1 MGRMETDRKKHYIVM
16 TNRAKDPGLGVT
28 RYICRFLE
36 ERGCGCTV
44 FADNESADQ
53 IRLREA
59 AQEEAASCMIV
70 LGGDGTMLKAAR
82 ETAESGIPL
91 LGVNLGTVGY
101 LAEVEPAALDSA
113 LEQLVRGDYT
123 VEERM
128 MLTARILRGEPL
140 SAPLPKSETLVSL
153 SKSEDSPASCTG
165 KIQDTGALGAGNG
178 QEMAIQAL
186 NDVSITRKGALQIIA
201 FRVRVNGQILSSYGA
216 DGIVIATPTGST
228 GYNMSAGGPIVEPG
242 ADLILLTPICPHT
255 LSARSIVLRPED
267 EVVVEIGVRTPGVI
281 QEVEVSFDGSGLTT
295 LRSGDRIRV
304 TRSPGTTSIVK
315 LSEAGFLERL
325 HRKMDG

>member
-1 MGRMETDRKKHYIVM
+1 MGRMETDRRKHYIVM
-16 TNRAKDPGLGVT
+16 TNRSKDPGLGVT

-59 AQEEAASCMIV
+59 AQEEAASCIIV

-101 LAEVEPAALDSA
+101 LAEVEPAALDVS
-113 LEQLVRGDYT
+113 LEQLVNGDYT

-128 MLTARILRGEPL
+128 MLTAQILRGEDCADVEQAAGCL
-140 SAPLPKSETLVSL
+140 EKGSAFCTQTGRETAV
-153 SKSEDSPASCTG
+153 
-165 KIQDTGALGAGNG
+165 
-178 QEMAIQAL
+178 QAL
-186 NDVSITRKGALQIIA
+186 NDVSITRKGTLQIIA

-255 LSARSIVLRPED
+255 LSARSIVLCPQD

-281 QEVEVSFDGSGLTT
+281 QEVEVNFDGSGLTT

-304 TRSPGTTSIVK
+304 TRSPGTTSIVR